1 MPSIPYDTGKVKIG
15 LAYQK
20 PYHCET
26 DERLQVLL
34 LREEVVHQQNLAALA
49 FALFAIFAV
58 GIAMIV
64 LLT

>member
-1 MPSIPYDTGKVKIG
+1 MPNVPYDTGKVKIG

-26 DERLQVLL
+26 DERLQELL
-34 LREEVVHQQNLAALA
+34 LKEEIVYEQNLAAMA

-64 LLT
+64 LLA

>member
-1 MPSIPYDTGKVKIG
+1 MPNVPYDTGKVKIG

-26 DERLQVLL
+26 DERLQELL
-34 LREEVVHQQNLAALA
+34 LKDEIVYEQNLAAMA

-58 GIAMIV
+58 GIAVIV
-64 LLT
+64 LLA

>member
-1 MPSIPYDTGKVKIG
+1 MPSTPYDTGKVKIG

-34 LREEVVHQQNLAALA
+34 LKEEVVYEQNLAVMA
-49 FALFAIFAV
+49 FAMFAIFAV
-58 GIAMIV
+58 GIAVIV
-64 LLT
+64 LLA

>member
-1 MPSIPYDTGKVKIG
+1 MTPYNTGKVKIG

-34 LREEVVHQQNLAALA
+34 LKEEVVYEQNLAVMA
-49 FALFAIFAV
+49 FAMFAIFAV

-64 LLT
+64 LLA

>member
-1 MPSIPYDTGKVKIG
+1 MTPYNTGKVKIG

-34 LREEVVHQQNLAALA
+34 LKEEVVYEQNLAVMA
-49 FALFAIFAV
+49 FAMFAIFAV
-58 GIAMIV
+58 GIAVIV
-64 LLT
+64 LLA